1 MTLFVLPLELI
12 ESVMKQLDSR
22 IDLIH
27 FAATCK
33 QARSLCKPRIF
44 ACLKIQV
51 GKECWNDSSAS
62 LFKSLTRG
70 ETDVARLVRNLFIL
84 TVFPL
89 RTRCSGSA
97 DMMYH
102 KTTQARALGKFVKA
116 IRNVIPQFVGLQHL
130 QSVSRPCDLDPSC
143 GFKAADVDAIIR
155 ALAVLPRLVSLSLN
169 FGYGPFLLVPPY
181 LIRSSLSRFKN
192 LHSVEIRGEAN
203 SYGNII
209 GPLVANNPKLT
220 RLALVGRDPALIATF
235 YEIQNYYDLR
245 YLPITDLS
253 IGCSIDAT
261 IPSLVPYLRHLRIK
275 TTIDSFIPSEFWVAL
290 AERGIP
296 LVTLLVRDTT
306 DALMEYIESYSGLEV
321 PSLSPADDRYAE
333 AFYARVLQ
341 RHIPSL
347 RKLSIEI
354 TSRGKWC
361 VGPCALDALSRCTK
375 LVELNMPIY
384 MHHEVGVVYNPRR
397 FATDL
402 QQFLVLLPN
411 LQQLYMRGPTPIHE
425 FTGLCI
431 QSAINYFHS
440 DDRLDVVVS
449 TNAWV
454 YRFKTECG
462 VYVLRCVRPWKA
474 MQLPWDSW

>member
-1 MTLFVLPLELI
+1 MLLALPLELI
-12 ESVMKQLDSR
+12 ESVIKQLDSR

-33 QARSLCKPRIF
+33 QARLVCRPRIF
-44 ACLKIQV
+44 AYLKIQV

-62 LFKSLTRG
+62 LFKTLTRG
-70 ETDVARLVRNLFIL
+70 EIDIAKLVRNLSIQ
-84 TVFPL
+84 TIFPY
-89 RTRCSGSA
+89 RTRCPGSEH
-97 DMMYH
+97 MMYR
-102 KTTQARALGKFVKA
+102 KTPQARALGKLVKA

-130 QSVSRPCDLDPSC
+130 HCDLDPSC
-143 GFKAADVDAIIR
+143 GFKAADIDAIIR

-169 FGYGPFLLVPPY
+169 FGHGPFLLVPPY

-192 LHSVEIRGEAN
+192 LQSVEIRGEAN
-203 SYGNII
+203 SYENVI
-209 GPLVANNPKLT
+209 GPLVANNHNLT
-220 RLALVGRDPALIATF
+220 RLAIVGRGPALIATF
-235 YEIQNYYDLR
+235 CEIRNYYNLR

-253 IGCSIDAT
+253 IGCSVDAT
-261 IPSLVPYLRHLRIK
+261 VPSLVPYLRHLRIT

-290 AERGIP
+290 TRRGIP

-306 DALMEYIESYSGLEV
+306 DALMEYVESYSGLEV
-321 PSLSPADDRYAE
+321 LSLSPADNRHAE

-341 RHIPSL
+341 RHIRTL

-354 TSRGKWC
+354 TSRGKWG

-384 MHHEVGVVYNPRR
+384 MHHEVGVVYNPRH
-397 FATDL
+397 FAMDL

-411 LQQLYMRGPTPIHE
+411 LRQLYMRGPMPIHE
-425 FTGLCI
+425 FTGMCI

-440 DDRLDVVVS
+440 DSPLDLVVS
-449 TNAWV
+449 TDTWV
-454 YRFKTECG
+454 YRFKPECG
-462 VYVLRCVRPWKA
+462 VYVLRCVGAWKA
-474 MQLPWDSW
+474 VQLPWDSW

>member
-1 MTLFVLPLELI
+1 MTLIALPLELI

-22 IDLIH
+22 TDLIH
-27 FAATCK
+27 FSATCK
-33 QARSLCKPRIF
+33 RACSVCRPRIF
-44 ACLKIQV
+44 ACLRIQV
-51 GKECWNDSSAS
+51 GKEGWNDSSAS

-70 ETDVARLVRNLFIL
+70 KIDVARLVRNLSIL

-102 KTTQARALGKFVKA
+102 KTTQARALGKFVKD
-116 IRNVIPQFVGLQHL
+116 IRNVIPQFVGLRHL
-130 QSVSRPCDLDPSC
+130 HCDLDPSC
-143 GFKAADVDAIIR
+143 GFKAADIDTIIR

-169 FGYGPFLLVPPY
+169 FGYGSFLLVPPY
-181 LIRSSLSRFKN
+181 LIRSSLSHFKN
-192 LHSVEIRGEAN
+192 LRSVEIRGEAN

-220 RLALVGRDPALIATF
+220 RLAIVGRGPALITTF
-235 YEIQNYYDLR
+235 CEIRDYYNLR
-245 YLPITDLS
+245 CLPITELA
-253 IGCSIDAT
+253 IGCSINAT
-261 IPSLVPYLRHLRIK
+261 VASLVPYLRHLRIR
-275 TTIDSFIPSEFWVAL
+275 TTIDSFIPSDFWIAL
-290 AERGIP
+290 TQRGIP
-296 LVTLLVRDTT
+296 LVTLLVHNAT
-306 DALMEYIESYSGLEV
+306 DALMQYIESYSGLEV
-321 PSLSPADDRYAE
+321 LSLSPADDRHAE
-333 AFYARVLQ
+333 AFYTRVLQ
-341 RHIPSL
+341 RHICTL

-361 VGPCALDALSRCTK
+361 AGPCALDALSRCTK

-384 MHHEVGVVYNPRR
+384 MHHEAGVVYNPRR
-397 FATDL
+397 FAMDL
-402 QQFLVLLPN
+402 QQFLVLLPS

-425 FTGLCI
+425 FTGMCI

-440 DDRLDVVVS
+440 DDPLDLVVS

-474 MQLPWDSW
+474 VQSPWDSW

>member
-1 MTLFVLPLELI
+1 MTLFALPLELI

-22 IDLIH
+22 IDLVH

-33 QARSLCKPRIF
+33 QACSVCRPRIF
-44 ACLKIQV
+44 ACLRIQV
-51 GKECWNDSSAS
+51 GRECWNDSSAS

-70 ETDVARLVRNLFIL
+70 ETDVARLVRNLSIL

-130 QSVSRPCDLDPSC
+130 QSVSRPCDLDPSR
-143 GFKAADVDAIIR
+143 GFKAADIDTIIR
-155 ALAVLPRLVSLSLN
+155 ALAALPRLVSLSLN

-203 SYGNII
+203 SYGNVI

-220 RLALVGRDPALIATF
+220 RLAIVGRGPALITTF
-235 YEIQNYYDLR
+235 YEIRNYYNLR

-253 IGCSIDAT
+253 IGCSLDAT
-261 IPSLVPYLRHLRIK
+261 VPSLVPNLRHLRIR
-275 TTIDSFIPSEFWVAL
+275 TTIDFFIPSEFWAAL
-290 AERGIP
+290 TQRGIP

-321 PSLSPADDRYAE
+321 LALSPTDDRHAE

-341 RHIPSL
+341 RHICTL

-361 VGPCALDALSRCTK
+361 AGPCALDALSRCTK

-397 FATDL
+397 FAMDL

-411 LQQLYMRGPTPIHE
+411 LQQLYMRGPTPIHK

-440 DDRLDVVVS
+440 DSPLDLVVS
-449 TNAWV
+449 TDTTMESSAV
-454 YRFKTECG
+454 ALGLVVAE
-462 VYVLRCVRPWKA
+462 
-474 MQLPWDSW
+474 S